1 VKTSPDTTD
10 VRARLEDE
18 RQRLEAEIEALVRA
32 EFRDDDPIDRR
43 EREQNAAD
51 DASATSEH
59 EKSLALLQN
68 LRTLRANVGRALERV
83 EKGTYGICE
92 DCGGE
97 IAPERLAAIP
107 YATLCI
113 SCKSKRERR

>member
-1 VKTSPDTTD
+1 MTTSTDTAD
-10 VRARLEDE
+10 IRARLEEE
-18 RQRLEAEIEALVRA
+18 RQRLDTEIEALVHS
-32 EFRDDDPIDRR
+32 EFRDDDPVDRR
-43 EREQNAAD
+43 EREQNTAD

-83 EKGTYGICE
+83 ENGTYGICE
-92 DCGGE
+92 DCGKE